1 MQLKERRQCGSASGN
16 GAVQTPCSC
25 GSRSGIH
32 SYDEKQEYADVEEA
46 VTAGK
51 QYLAD
56 GYSGFSVFNHDTKII
71 EHTEGEFDVES
82 AYSVD
87 VLKANN
93 LTVALRIEAS
103 RFYRVFVV

>member
-1 MQLKERRQCGSASGN
+1 M
-16 GAVQTPCSC
+16 
-25 GSRSGIH
+25 
-32 SYDEKQEYADVEEA
+32 
-46 VTAGK
+46 
-51 QYLAD
+51 
-56 GYSGFSVFNHDTKII
+56 FNHDTKMI